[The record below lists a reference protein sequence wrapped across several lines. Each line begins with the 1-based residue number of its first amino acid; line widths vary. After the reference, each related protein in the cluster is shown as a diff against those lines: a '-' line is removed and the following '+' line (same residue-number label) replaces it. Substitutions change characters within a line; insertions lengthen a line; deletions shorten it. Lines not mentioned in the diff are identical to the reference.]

1 MLDKLFTS
9 KTRIKLLLK
18 LFLNPEVSSYLREL
32 SSEFSLS
39 PNALKEELDGLSQ
52 AGYLDKEKKGRNIYY
67 KANTRHPFFPE
78 ISSIVRKHFGIDR
91 VIEQILTHLGDVQE
105 VYILDDYAKGVDSGI
120 IDVLVVGNVDPNK
133 LHGVAQPIE
142 KKLGRKIRYL
152 TVTPKEFHT
161 SMSLFEKR
169 PKWKIL

>member
-32 SSEFSLS
+32 SAEFELS

-52 AGYLDKEKKGRNIYY
+52 AGYLDKEKKGRNIFY
-67 KANTRHPFFPE
+67 KANANHPFFPE

-91 VIEQILTHLGDVQE
+91 VIDQILTHLGDVQQ
-105 VYILDDYAKGVDSGI
+105 VYILDDYAKGIDSGL
-120 IDVLVVGNVDPNK
+120 IDVLVIGDVDPVK
-133 LHGVAQPIE
+133 LQNVALPIE
-142 KKLGRKIRYL
+142 KKLERKIR
-152 TVTPKEFHT
+152 TMV
-161 SMSLFEKR
+161 MSAPEFEKSDLLDKR
-169 PKWKIL
+169 PHWKVH